1 MKYDR
6 ELIGYVNTFEALTKA
21 SVKDLFLDKNRNLVV
36 IVKEGDAGKAIG
48 KAGRNIKMLMR
59 LLKKKIKIIEYSKDP
74 VEFLRSVLEPI
85 KVDSI
90 EMGDKEILIHS
101 KNTQTKA
108 ILIGRNRN
116 NLKELNLLINR
127 FFDLKL
133 RVV

>member
-21 SVKDLFLDKNRNLVV
+21 SVKDLFLDKNKNLVV

-59 LLKKKIKIIEYSKDP
+59 LLKRRIKIIEYSKDP
-74 VEFLRSVLEPI
+74 VEFVKSAIDPI
-85 KVDSI
+85 KVDDI
-90 EMGDKEILIHS
+90 TVQDKVMLIQS
-101 KNTQTKA
+101 RDTKIKA
-108 ILIGRNRN
+108 LLIGRNQN
-116 NLKELNLLINR
+116 NLKELDSLVNR